1 MYRIKRNDWLAIFFL
16 IATSSLGQQ
25 KIWNLQEC
33 LQYAEKN
40 NIRLKQTHLQI
51 EQANINKKGAKMAY
65 LPNLNANSSVSWN
78 SGLTQNFTT
87 GILENQTTFGGSGS
101 LSSNLNIFRGFQN
114 HYNYKKSLLEE
125 LSAQYQYK
133 DAVKTI
139 QTQIASAYVQILLAK
154 ENLENAKQQY
164 ENSLKQKEKINEL
177 IKAGMA
183 PKGDLIDVEAQV
195 KNDQLKVIQA
205 LNSYNLA
212 KLNLAQL
219 LELPEPE
226 KFEIDEKEEDLKVDQ
241 SLLIMP
247 SKELFSLAQKNN
259 YKIKSAET
267 GAQIASYQTKLAKS
281 RLYPSL
287 SGFFNYNTRYSD
299 RENIG
304 FGGVITPADPLW
316 TQLKNNKGKTY
327 GLSLNI
333 PIFNGL
339 SARNQVAS
347 AKINEL
353 KNEYEVINSHKQL
366 QNDIYKMHMDLKA
379 AYQSLKAAEAN
390 LKAQQ
395 KAYNYAVEKFKVGVI
410 NIFDLDNVKLKYES
424 AQYQYINAKYQY
436 FLKSKILEYNIK

>member
-1 MYRIKRNDWLAIFFL
+1 MKKNFYIYFLLFSLASF
-16 IATSSLGQQ
+16 AQTP
-25 KIWNLQEC
+25 KWTLQDC
-33 LQYAEKN
+33 LDYAEKN
-40 NIRLKQTHLQI
+40 NISLKQTHLQI
-51 EQANINKKGAKMAY
+51 DQAQVNKMGSKMAY

-101 LSSNLNIFRGFQN
+101 LSSNINIFRGFQN
-114 HYNYKKSLLEE
+114 HYNYKKTLLEE

-133 DAVKTI
+133 DAVKNI

-154 ENLENAKQQY
+154 ENFENSKQQY
-164 ENSLKQKEKINEL
+164 ENSLQQKEKVKEL
-177 IKAGMA
+177 IKAGVA
-183 PKGDLIDVEAQV
+183 PKGDLIDAEAQV

-205 LNSYNLA
+205 LNSYRLA

-219 LELPEPE
+219 LEFPDPENF
-226 KFEIDEKEEDLKVDQ
+226 KIDETEEKIDLDE
-241 SLLIMP
+241 SLLILP
-247 SKELFSLAQKNN
+247 SSELFNLAKQHN
-259 YKIKSAET
+259 YKIKTAET
-267 GAQIASYQTKLAKS
+267 TEKIARYQTKLAQS
-281 RLYPSL
+281 RLFPSL

-299 RENIG
+299 RQNIG
-304 FGGVITPADPLW
+304 FGGVLTPADPLW

-339 SARNQVAS
+339 SARNQVKIS
-347 AKINEL
+347 KINEL
-353 KNEYEVINSHKQL
+353 RNEYQVLNSHKQL

-379 AYQSLKAAEAN
+379 AYQSLRAAEAN
-390 LKAQQ
+390 LEAQQ
-395 KAYNYAVEKFKVGVI
+395 KAYAYAKEKFKVGVI
-410 NIFDLDNVKLKYES
+410 NIFDLNTVKLKYEN